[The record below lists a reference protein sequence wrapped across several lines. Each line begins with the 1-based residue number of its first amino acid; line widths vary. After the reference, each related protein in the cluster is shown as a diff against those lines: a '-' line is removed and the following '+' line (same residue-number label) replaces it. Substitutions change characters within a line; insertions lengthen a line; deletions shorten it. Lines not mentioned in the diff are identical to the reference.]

1 MDLAW
6 SKTNA
11 NIENKTNKGI
21 EIIETKELDGSTTTS
36 WKLLYEAKE
45 KLDDPFFGKL
55 PKLEIAT
62 LLKFIGDRTELW
74 SGFTH
79 IKHKYIKRKKP
90 NIIAIIACI
99 LAKAFGLNIKQ
110 MYEQ

>member
-45 KLDDPFFGKL
+45 KLDDPEGHKKAVKEGDDL
-55 PKLEIAT
+55 PK
-62 LLKFIGDRTELW
+62 
-74 SGFTH
+74 
-79 IKHKYIKRKKP
+79 KKSTT
-90 NIIAIIACI
+90 IVEH
-99 LAKAFGLNIKQ
+99 LF
-110 MYEQ
+110 

>member
-45 KLDDPFFGKL
+45 KLDNPF
-55 PKLEIAT
+55 LEMPN
-62 LLKFIGDRTELW
+62 LG
-74 SGFTH
+74 
-79 IKHKYIKRKKP
+79 RKDLQ
-90 NIIAIIACI
+90 N
-99 LAKAFGLNIKQ
+99 
-110 MYEQ
+110 